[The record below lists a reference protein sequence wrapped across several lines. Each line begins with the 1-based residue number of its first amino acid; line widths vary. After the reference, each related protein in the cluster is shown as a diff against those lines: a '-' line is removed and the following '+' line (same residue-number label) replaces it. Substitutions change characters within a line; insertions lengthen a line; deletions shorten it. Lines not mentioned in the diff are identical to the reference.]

1 MTVVGVAIVG
11 NGSAIGVDSERG
23 LGVSM
28 SGVYAKRV
36 VDEVEEVLTVVTVV

>member
-1 MTVVGVAIVG
+1 
-11 NGSAIGVDSERG
+11 
-23 LGVSM
+23 VSM